1 MATSRMSEKFWEG
14 FWDGFGRASKYGIP
28 IGLAFIAGLAL
39 GSYSHPYEQCTRKGF
54 TNPEDIGECIWLL
67 DNQPALR

>member
-1 MATSRMSEKFWEG
+1 MEATR
-14 FWDGFGRASKYGIP
+14 KYGIP
-28 IGLAFIAGLAL
+28 IALAFIIGLTL

-54 TNPEDIGECIWLL
+54 TNAEDIGECIWLL

>member
-1 MATSRMSEKFWEG
+1 MDKIFWLG
-14 FWDGFGRASKYGIP
+14 GILT
-28 IGLAFIAGLAL
+28 GLGVGIAL
-39 GSYSHPYEQCTRKGF
+39 GNYAHPYEQCTRKGF